1 MDSVEAS
8 GKSVDDAIVQAL
20 ARLGRRADEVE
31 VQVLQEPSR
40 GVRGVGSREARVRVW
55 LKRAKSPITQPVV
68 GAHGAVLTPDM
79 ADHWFEEL
87 EEGTPAPV
95 VPQRKPSAFRP
106 TLPTPSP
113 VPTLDEDEDE
123 EYDEDEDF
131 EDDEEDEEF
140 VDDETAEV
148 APTTF
153 LTQPQIRPAKAAV
166 TPQTPPPDLGELD
179 SERGE
184 GQDAAPDDVA
194 RIAGDILRTMLR
206 HMNIPAAVEIA
217 SRDPLTLNIN
227 LNGDPELVS
236 LLIGRRG
243 ETLAALQLL
252 VNLLL
257 NRKVKERY
265 RMLVDVE
272 HYRQHRDDNL
282 RSLAQR
288 VAQQVQQSQRAMT
301 LEPMTPYERRI
312 VHMTLQ
318 ESPAIQTQSTG
329 EGEQRRV
336 VVSLRRPT
344 R

>member
-20 ARLGRRADEVE
+20 ARLGRRHDEVE
-31 VQVLQEPSR
+31 VMVLQEPSR

-55 LKRAKSPITQPVV
+55 LKRAKAPTSRPAP
-68 GAHGAVLTPDM
+68 AASGAVLTPDM

-87 EEGTPAPV
+87 EEAQPAPAA
-95 VPQRKPSAFRP
+95 PPRKPSAFRP
-106 TLPTPSP
+106 TSP
-113 VPTLDEDEDE
+113 PPPPAPVVDDADEDYDED
-123 EYDEDEDF
+123 DEDEDF
-131 EDDEEDEEF
+131 EDDEEFEEDEEEGAPAQ
-140 VDDETAEV
+140 VITQPVLRAVTV
-148 APTTF
+148 APKPT
-153 LTQPQIRPAKAAV
+153 
-166 TPQTPPPDLGELD
+166 PPDLGELD

-184 GQDAAPDDVA
+184 GQAIAPDDVA
-194 RIAGDILRTMLR
+194 RTAGDILRTMLR
-206 HMNIPAAVEIA
+206 HMNIPAGVEIA

-282 RSLAQR
+282 RSLAMR

-336 VVSLRRPT
+336 VVSLKRPS